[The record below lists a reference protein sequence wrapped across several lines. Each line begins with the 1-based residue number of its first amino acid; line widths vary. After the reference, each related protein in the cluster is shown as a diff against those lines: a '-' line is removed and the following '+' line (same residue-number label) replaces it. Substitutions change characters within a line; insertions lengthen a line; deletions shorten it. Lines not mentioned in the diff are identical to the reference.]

1 LGILIPPSVALVI
14 YAIIVEATIIEM
26 FQAAILPGI
35 LAVAGFIAVITIIVR
50 IDPHA
55 APKPNPMV
63 GTERRRAILRLI
75 PVLLI
80 FVAIILGLGLGVF
93 TPTPAAGIGVFAIFS
108 YGLFLR
114 FWGEGLTLSG
124 IKQSLLDTAITSGM
138 IYFILFGAEI
148 LKSFFTRAGLPAALA
163 NWSASSG
170 MDPWLTLILMLIL
183 LILLG
188 CFIESLS
195 MILVIV
201 PFFWPVLVVLNG
213 GDYVAATNAAFGMD
227 SEQLKIWFGILALV
241 VVELGLITP
250 PVGLNV
256 FIISSLSQDVPMKTV
271 FRGVMPFFSAEVI
284 RIALIIAF
292 PTITLFLPKFLSG

>member
-1 LGILIPPSVALVI
+1 
-14 YAIIVEATIIEM
+14 
-26 FQAAILPGI
+26 
-35 LAVAGFIAVITIIVR
+35 
-50 IDPHA
+50 
-55 APKPNPMV
+55 
-63 GTERRRAILRLI
+63 
-75 PVLLI
+75 
-80 FVAIILGLGLGVF
+80 
-93 TPTPAAGIGVFAIFS
+93 
-108 YGLFLR
+108 
-114 FWGEGLTLSG
+114 
-124 IKQSLLDTAITSGM
+124 M

-148 LKSFFTRAGLPAALA
+148 IKSFFTRAGLPAALA

-170 MDPWLTLILMLIL
+170 MDPWLTLTLMLIL

-195 MILVIV
+195 MILVVV
-201 PFFWPVLVVLNG
+201 PFFWPALVVLNG
-213 GDYVAATNAAFGMD
+213 GDYVAATDAAFGMD

-256 FIISSLSQDVPMKTV
+256 FIISSLSQDVQMKTV

-292 PTITLFLPKFLSG
+292 PTITLFLPNFLSG